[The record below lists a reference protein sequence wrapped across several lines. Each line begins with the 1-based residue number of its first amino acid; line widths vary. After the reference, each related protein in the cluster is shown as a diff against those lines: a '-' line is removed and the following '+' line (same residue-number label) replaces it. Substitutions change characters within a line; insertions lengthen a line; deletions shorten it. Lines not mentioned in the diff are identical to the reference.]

1 MSVKVHHHKIGLIGL
16 TAIGIGTMIGSG
28 WLFSSYYAAKLAGPA
43 AYIAWALTA
52 FIILILGLSLA
63 EISFNY
69 PKRGLMARLLVISHN
84 KEFAFICTIA
94 TWLGLTA
101 VIATEAE
108 GSIQYLSSLS
118 PAISSYL
125 FNSSLHQLTAIGLIL
140 SVIMVVIFGLVNFW
154 GVKFLSH
161 SNVALTTAKI
171 LIPIITSIAII
182 IASFTSTNFSHS
194 QSGFMPYGTSSIFTA
209 MIGAGMI
216 YSFNG
221 FQNIVSFS
229 SEAKNPKKDIPLA
242 MTLSICITLLVY
254 VILETSF
261 IGSLPSNLLDQGW
274 SNLNFT
280 SPFVQITMMLNL
292 NLITIVLYADAV
304 ISPSGTGLIYTGST
318 TRMLTGMSEDK
329 QMPSFFKKLSKYN
342 FSRRSLVFTIIL
354 AVAFLLLFKSWAALV
369 SFLSL
374 FYVISYM
381 SIPLCLGKLRSNNIK
396 SKISIPFITCILP
409 FLFVFLSLLYVF
421 AEAPYTIYVAIFIT
435 LAYLG
440 YIFTQIKLHNNIF
453 NLLGRSSPVLIH
465 ILILAL
471 LSGIGPKQYGGMGIL
486 TQNVFFF
493 FLAIIS
499 LTVYVLLVFFYKSQ
513 PEEPM
518 DHIAA

>member
-1 MSVKVHHHKIGLIGL
+1 MSSINKIYNHKIGLIGL

-28 WLFSSYYAAKLAGPA
+28 WLFSSYYAAKLAGPS
-43 AYIAWALTA
+43 AYIAWLLTA
-52 FIILILGLSLA
+52 VIILILGLSLA

-118 PAISSYL
+118 PAISSHL
-125 FNSSLHQLTAIGLIL
+125 FNSSLQHLTALGLLFSIL
-140 SVIMVVIFGLVNFW
+140 LVAIFGVMNFW

-161 SNVALTTAKI
+161 SNVALTTAKV
-171 LIPIITSIAII
+171 LIPVITAIAII
-182 IASFTSTNFSHS
+182 SASFTSKNFSPDKL
-194 QSGFMPYGTSSIFTA
+194 GFMPYGTSSIFTA

-242 MTLSICITLLVY
+242 MILSILITLLVY
-254 VILETSF
+254 VVLETAF
-261 IGSLPSNLLDQGW
+261 IGSLPSDLIAKGW
-274 SNLNFT
+274 SQLNFT

-342 FSRRSLVFTIIL
+342 FSRRSLGFTILL
-354 AVAFLLLFKSWAALV
+354 AIVFLLLFRSWVALV

-381 SIPLCLGKLRSNNIK
+381 SIPLCLGKLRSHHIK
-396 SKISIPFITCILP
+396 GKVSVPFITYISPLV
-409 FLFVFLSLLYVF
+409 FIFLSLLYIF
-421 AEAPYTIYVAIFIT
+421 AEAPYTVYVAIFIS
-435 LAYLG
+435 LAFIG
-440 YIFTQIKLHNNIF
+440 YIITQIKLHQNVF
-453 NLLGRSSPVLIH
+453 SLVRRSCPVLIH
-465 ILILAL
+465 IIILAF
-471 LSGIGPKQYGGMGIL
+471 LSGIGPKHYGGLGIL
-486 TQNVFFF
+486 SQSVFFG
-493 FLAIIS
+493 LIAIAS
-499 LTVYVLLVFFYKSQ
+499 LVMYVILVFVYKSQ
-513 PEEPM
+513 PEKS
-518 DHIAA
+518 IQ